1 MEDSKENST
10 EIQELDALRIVSFL
24 IRSKSSILIV
34 PCLFAGLTIAANS
47 LQFWMQRTKMRRE
60 VNCLFV
66 MMKHLCIADLISGVC
81 FLVSTLL
88 IILEWKAFPSSTII
102 LRIIDFVGRICTEC
116 LFGVSTVLLDFL
128 ILFKMLVAS
137 NRWYSKLTIR
147 RICYSIWAC
156 IIVATVIGEILF
168 SSERAISYNPHVA

>member
-128 ILFKMLVAS
+128 ILFKMLITSNVAGTVNS
-137 NRWYSKLTIR
+137 QFEEFVTQSGLVLSLQLLLVKFFSKRTL
-147 RICYSIWAC
+147 SAP
-156 IIVATVIGEILF
+156 AQG
-168 SSERAISYNPHVA
+168 